1 MYGVPEIFVFIGLLA
16 IIWQLGSDFIKLK
29 IDERKNWVMQGMI
42 ISLVLITHTYIPYII
57 AIFTT
62 WGLMKLL
69 TKYEEKRGIGF
80 AEGDKQIIQ
89 WIIPGLVLLSN
100 MGYYSVI
107 FIIVLFVQIIGIAL
121 YGLITK
127 KGHKLPGLTFI
138 TIAFFLTIYIYYFP
152 LAMFST

>member
-1 MYGVPEIFVFIGLLA
+1 MYGVPEIFIFIGVLA

-57 AIFTT
+57 AVFTT

-69 TKYEEKRGIGF
+69 TKFEAKHGIGF

-89 WIIPGLVLLSN
+89 WIIPGLVLLSALAE
-100 MGYYSVI
+100 YSVL
-107 FIIVLFVQIIGIAL
+107 FILVLFVQVIGIVLFAVV
-121 YGLITK
+121 TK
-127 KGHKLPGLTFI
+127 KSVRLPGLTFI
-138 TIAFFLTIYIYYFP
+138 TIAFMLTIYVYYVMPFGV
-152 LAMFST
+152 